1 MSTKRIILANNS
13 RLLREML
20 RHVLGKADGLEIVQ
34 ESPGGEEIPSAI
46 EKFDPEWVILSLPSN
61 GYSRDCLET
70 CMAQYPGVRFILL
83 SPGNNAIRI
92 RMRGQAAFE
101 EDLSNLSLRDFIHV
115 LAKDLQHT

>member
-20 RHVLGKADGLEIVQ
+20 RHVLGKADGLEVVQ
-34 ESPGGEEIPSAI
+34 ESPGDEEIPSAI
-46 EKFDPEWVILSLPSN
+46 EKFDPEWVILSLPLN
-61 GYSRDCLET
+61 GYGRDCLDT
-70 CMAQYPGVRFILL
+70 CMARYPAVRFILL
-83 SPGNNAIRI
+83 SPGNNTV